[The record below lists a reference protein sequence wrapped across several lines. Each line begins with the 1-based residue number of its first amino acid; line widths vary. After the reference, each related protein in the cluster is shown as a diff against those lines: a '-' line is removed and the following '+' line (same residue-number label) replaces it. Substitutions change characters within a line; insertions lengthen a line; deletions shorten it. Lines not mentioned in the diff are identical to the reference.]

1 MQYKIPLQIENEDV
15 IVAWLSIRQLVIMM
29 MWGGFGYA
37 IFRIFEGSL
46 GPKWALIFAVP
57 PVIIGI
63 IIAMV
68 KLAEMTFL
76 PTILNYFRL
85 QLNSRQRIWSLG
97 TDSFSEMEVWYVV
110 MPSEKVTGYN
120 NPSIE
125 SKTTEELTQNIGK
138 L

>member
-1 MQYKIPLQIENEDV
+1 M
-15 IVAWLSIRQLVIMM
+15 
-29 MWGGFGYA
+29 
-37 IFRIFEGSL
+37 
-46 GPKWALIFAVP
+46 IFAVP

-76 PTILNYFRL
+76 PTVLNYFRL
-85 QLNSRQRIWSLG
+85 QLNSKTRIWSLG
-97 TDSFSEMEVWYVV
+97 TDSFTEMEIGYVV
-110 MPSEKVTGYN
+110 MPSEKTVGHN
-120 NPSIE
+120 NLSIE